1 VGGGSGDGV
10 REESSS
16 ASGGVSPFDLKT
28 RRLEGELT
36 LGVVLIA
43 VCLHGYE
50 AFWSPS
56 SGPDKLGQL
65 SAAAALLNGEGYA
78 IAWWN
83 PATGGLEHA
92 ALNTSPPLYSLLV
105 AGLVGAG
112 LPPVD
117 TAFLLD
123 AAAVALFLFSW
134 AILLRRIAR
143 TGTGVNPL
151 AVMILWLAGA
161 SPVAAAIVNPS
172 CILALALFSASLA
185 MVVTETA
192 AQTGAG
198 ALARGATGGL
208 LMAGACLTRYAYVPL
223 AVVAPFALLFRNGR
237 RRPGVW
243 WMAILYVAIPA
254 VTLFPWLQ
262 RNQERTGSPTFL
274 KANLPEPFDLGKLK
288 RSYPFPVAAL
298 NLDSP
303 LSRPI
308 LALTAGRG
316 GRRVAMWVL
325 AGLVSV
331 ACLAGLRRMRQARQG
346 VAADGSASRLLA
358 EIGLATMVLTV
369 TMLVTLTLREP
380 YQYFEGPDRPWTYVA
395 EIRYY
400 APVLPFVVT
409 SFFVWLHSALTGS
422 RGTRSVGLATVA
434 ALAGIGVI
442 TALQRIDRVH
452 SDQASAL
459 RRDLAVVGNA
469 LERGSDLEE
478 PVVAS
483 SARDAQLIQQNMR
496 TPVRLAPQGDAGRGA
511 LLSLRV
517 SSAAAADWNRGWVSA
532 GMPGVEAWERI
543 GGTSSVAVL
552 RRVPSERR

>member
-1 VGGGSGDGV
+1 MRGEASSGSSG
-10 REESSS
+10 
-16 ASGGVSPFDLKT
+16 ASPSGLMTS
-28 RRLEGELT
+28 RLAGRLT

-56 SGPDKLGQL
+56 SGPDKLGQI

-78 IAWWN
+78 VARWN
-83 PATGGLEHA
+83 PATGGMEHG

-105 AGLVGAG
+105 AGFVGAG
-112 LPPVD
+112 LSPVD
-117 TAFLLD
+117 AALLLD
-123 AAAVALFLFSW
+123 AAAVALFLLSW
-134 AILLRRIAR
+134 AILLRRIEREGA
-143 TGTGVNPL
+143 GVNPL

-161 SPVAAAIVNPS
+161 SPVAAAIVNPT

-185 MVVTETA
+185 MVVTDTA
-192 AQTGAG
+192 EQSRAG

-274 KANLPEPFDLGKLK
+274 KANLPEPLDLGKLK

-316 GRRVAMWVL
+316 GRRAAMWVL
-325 AGLVSV
+325 AVLVSV
-331 ACLAGLRRMRQARQG
+331 ACLDGLRRMRQAGRG
-346 VAADGSASRLLA
+346 GATNGSASRLLA

-380 YQYFEGPDRPWTYVA
+380 YQFFEGPDRPWTYVA

-422 RGTRSVGLATVA
+422 RGTRSIGLATVV
-434 ALAGIGVI
+434 ALAGIGVL

-452 SDQASAL
+452 SDRASAL

-469 LERGSDLEE
+469 LERNSEFE
-478 PVVAS
+478 APVVAS
-483 SARDAQLIQQNMR
+483 SERDARLIQLNMR
-496 TPVRLAPQGDAGRGA
+496 TPVRLAPQGDEGRGA

-517 SSAAAADWNRGWVSA
+517 SSASAADRNRRWVSA
-532 GMPGVEAWERI
+532 GMPGAEAWERL
-543 GGTSSVAVL
+543 GGTPSVAVL
-552 RRVPSERR
+552 RHVPSERR